1 MRWGFLIFY
10 CVILG
15 IANWLVFTR
24 AERRQFL
31 QPTAAHDMP
40 ANWRIED
47 HDVRLEPSQRL
58 YTKDPVR
65 RGDVIAPAGLLAS
78 PNVVLPAGA
87 VLAQASL
94 DPRDLGL
101 NAGHTVVLCNAKDKK
116 LGPVRIEARV
126 CATPSTCKVMIAVS
140 MADAALVAPA
150 QGKSAP
156 VAQSSKR
163 SCGA

>member
-65 RGDVIAPAGLLAS
+65 RGDVIAPAGSVGPALDEPAQ
-78 PNVVLPAGA
+78 VVAARRGCVAGGRRACPGVARPAG
-87 VLAQASL
+87 
-94 DPRDLGL
+94 PGL
-101 NAGHTVVLCNAKDKK
+101 KRRAH
-116 LGPVRIEARV
+116 RR
-126 CATPSTCKVMIAVS
+126 
-140 MADAALVAPA
+140 AL
-150 QGKSAP
+150 
-156 VAQSSKR
+156 
-163 SCGA
+163 